1 MWIVFFSLLKVEK
14 SIYFAYL
21 SYHFLI
27 IWLGAFYNLRLT
39 MFFPCCQE
47 LDLWPTFRL
56 PPTSSEP
63 LSIIQLSAL
72 HETRCLRITY
82 LDLGYMKYYAKSV
95 ITTVWPEEKSV
106 YWNSNSIHYHYVK
119 GVVRPKLPSSKKKK
133 KKKKVFCGYLDP
145 LCEIQAKVS
154 KPNYEIT
161 SIQVWFIP
169 LILLWFQS
177 LTLLSQY

>member
-39 MFFPCCQE
+39 MFFPCCQGP
-47 LDLWPTFRL
+47 DLWSTFRL

-119 GVVRPKLPSSKKKK
+119 ELCVPSCLRVPPPPPSKKNS
-133 KKKKVFCGYLDP
+133 VLWLFCTCDP

-169 LILLWFQS
+169 LILLWF
-177 LTLLSQY
+177 